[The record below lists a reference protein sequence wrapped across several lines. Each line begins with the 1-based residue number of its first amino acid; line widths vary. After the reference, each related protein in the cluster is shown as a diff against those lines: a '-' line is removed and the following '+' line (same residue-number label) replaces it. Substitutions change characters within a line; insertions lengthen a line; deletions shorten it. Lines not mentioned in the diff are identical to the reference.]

1 MHLNNE
7 QQKTYFREKAESLDM
22 TSEFERHLTNFRDQ
36 MDAANAKGEGEGQ
49 VVAYVLALAYVV
61 AELQGAM

>member
-7 QQKTYFREKAESLDM
+7 QHKTYFREKAEALGM
-22 TSEFERHLTNFRDQ
+22 TGEFERHLTNFRDQ
-36 MDAANAKGEGEGQ
+36 MDAANAKGEGQ

>member
-7 QQKTYFREKAESLDM
+7 QQKTYFREKAEALGM

-36 MDAANAKGEGEGQ
+36 MDAANAKGEGQ
-49 VVAYVLALAYVV
+49 VTAYVLALAYVV

>member
-7 QQKTYFREKAESLDM
+7 QQKTYFREKAESLGI
-22 TSEFERHLTNFRDQ
+22 TGEFERHLTNFRDQ
-36 MDAANAKGEGEGQ
+36 MDAANAKGEDQ
-49 VVAYVLALAYVV
+49 VAAYVLALAYVV